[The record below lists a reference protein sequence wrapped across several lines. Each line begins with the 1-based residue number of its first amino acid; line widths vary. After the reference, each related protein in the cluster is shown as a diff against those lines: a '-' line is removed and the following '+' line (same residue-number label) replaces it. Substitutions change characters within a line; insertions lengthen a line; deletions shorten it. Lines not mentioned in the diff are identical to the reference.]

1 MNKRKKKIT
10 EEQEWGYKHDFPL
23 SDVWEIDH
31 ILAKLIVPRLRA
43 FKDADKFSSP
53 DGLDMRGWNQTARKM
68 IDAFALMQDN
78 IVLTDKDEKN
88 SGRTWLVL
96 QVLPQPMGLK
106 IL

>member
-1 MNKRKKKIT
+1 
-10 EEQEWGYKHDFPL
+10 
-23 SDVWEIDH
+23 
-31 ILAKLIVPRLRA
+31 
-43 FKDADKFSSP
+43 
-53 DGLDMRGWNQTARKM
+53 M